1 LIVAR
6 PLPRFVYAKTLASGS
21 TAFYWHVTKHYRKQ
35 GCLIPDEPLGTSYV
49 AACGEDGSAGR
60 ALALN
65 ALLDEW
71 RARKAGE
78 PIEETLIAFGTI
90 DWLFREYKQTKA
102 YLEKVSKRSRRD
114 YERTMQLITNLVTK
128 KGALSGPVRSRHSEP
143 VARRYQ
149 GQTR

>member
-1 LIVAR
+1 ML
-6 PLPRFVYAKTLASGS
+6 FYGASVLNILNLES
-21 TAFYWHVTKHYRKQ
+21 RKDDV
-35 GCLIPDEPLGTSYV
+35 GCGCATTWMQQS
-49 AACGEDGSAGR
+49 C
-60 ALALN
+60 LN
-65 ALLDEW
+65 ALFDEW

>member
-1 LIVAR
+1 M
-6 PLPRFVYAKTLASGS
+6 
-21 TAFYWHVTKHYRKQ
+21 Q

-49 AACGEDGSAGR
+49 AACGEDGNGGR

-65 ALLDEW
+65 ALFDEW

-102 YLEKVSKRSRRD
+102 YLEKSEQALAPRLRAHHATHHRSGD
-114 YERTMQLITNLVTK
+114 QE
-128 KGALSGPVRSRHSEP
+128 G
-143 VARRYQ
+143 
-149 GQTR
+149 